1 MQEINNQLNEL
12 SKGMD
17 GHQYLTFV
25 LKDENYAIDI
35 LHVKEIIEYGGLTKI
50 PMMPDFI
57 RGVLNLRGSAIPVID
72 LTARFSKEVT
82 EITRYTCIIIVE
94 IEGTTKPI
102 EVGIKADMVN
112 EVVSID
118 ESQLEPSPKLGS
130 RIKTDFIENI
140 GKINDQFVIILNI
153 DRLLDLEHLTMI
165 EEAASAGSSN

>member
-12 SKGMD
+12 STQSGD
-17 GHQYLTFV
+17 HQYLTFV
-25 LKDENYAIDI
+25 LKDENYAINI

-50 PMMPDFI
+50 PMMPDYI
-57 RGVLNLRGSAIPVID
+57 RGVLNLRGAAIPVID
-72 LTARFSKEVT
+72 LTARFSNEVT

-94 IEGTTKPI
+94 IEGSSRTI
-102 EVGIKADMVN
+102 EVGLKADMVN

-118 ESQLEPSPKLGS
+118 KSQLEPSPKLGS

-140 GKINDQFVIILNI
+140 GKINDEFVIILNI

-165 EEAASAGSSN
+165 EEAASKGSTG